1 MNFKLTDGQEM
12 LKKTVREFAEKV
24 VGPRAEEVDQTGI
37 FPRDT
42 FEQMAKLG
50 LTGIGTPEEYGGSG
64 GNDIDKVITV
74 TELAKKCAATA
85 GILSIHTIFASVLL
99 KFGSEEQKK
108 KYLPE
113 VTSGGH
119 LAAFALTEPNAG
131 SDAAAV
137 RTTAVLDEETGE
149 YVLNGTKCFISGGGQ
164 AKYLL
169 IFALTDPSKGVKG
182 LSCILVEKGTPGFT
196 VGKIEN
202 KMGIHGSETAELIF
216 DQCRVPKENL
226 VGKEG
231 AGFKMAMNALDGAR
245 IGVAAQALGIAE
257 GALDESVKYMNERV
271 QFGKPI
277 KALQGLQWYIAD
289 MATKTEC
296 AKWMIYYAAY
306 LKSTGQPHTKEA
318 AIAKLNASENARFVT
333 NLALQI
339 HGGYGYMKDYPLE
352 RMYRDA
358 KITEIYEGTSEIHK
372 VVISRAVL
380 NSNGK

>member
-1 MNFKLTDGQEM
+1 M

-113 VTSGGH
+113 VTSSGH

>member
-1 MNFKLTDGQEM
+1 MDFKLTDGQEM

-257 GALDESVKYMNERV
+257 GALEESVKYMNERV

>member
-1 MNFKLTDGQEM
+1 MDFKLTDGQEM

-277 KALQGLQWYIAD
+277 KALQGIQWYIAD

>member
-1 MNFKLTDGQEM
+1 MDFKLTDGQEM

-24 VGPRAEEVDQTGI
+24 VGPRAEDVDQTGI

-42 FEQMAKLG
+42 FEQMARLG

-137 RTTAVLDEETGE
+137 RTTAVFDEETGE

-182 LSCILVEKGTPGFT
+182 LSCILVEKGTPGFS

-257 GALDESVKYMNERV
+257 GALEESVKYMNERV
-271 QFGKPI
+271 QFGNPI